1 MPLFNSFSESA
12 ARGLGVGAGKIMPPD
27 VPVIVTPTGGSTLTT
42 TTTAEV
48 TFTSKTTTYPILKH
62 QYKVNVGGTFV
73 DVSTSPFTITGLTEG
88 TSYDIYM
95 KTIDITNAESDTT
108 AARSFTMQSTV
119 QIQAPTPILSS
130 PSVTYPAKITINVIY
145 SAGVASGGFSMS
157 TRQYALKSTAGQ
169 PSAGSADWTTLT
181 GSSGTVPA
189 TQTTGTSPVNLST
202 NTTYYVYF
210 KYTDTNGAISYTVNS
225 ITTAA
230 ENAPGIP
237 AASTFVKTG
246 TSTATLTRGD
256 STKGTYNVAYQYR
269 YWESNSSGT
278 TAAPAEGWVSM
289 TSNPTLLTGLNVN
302 AYYDA
307 QVRAVNVS
315 PGILSSSPRDYS
327 IIQTDPAA
335 VAAPGFTSSG
345 MTGNSTGTITALI
358 PQSGYATKAFV
369 EVSTS
374 SNFSGAAVYNSV
386 DHPSTVAYDGAN
398 TRWVFS
404 LGGQAYN
411 STYYY
416 RAYVQNRIGG
426 ESSYSSTITW
436 VTPKKGELYLFTARA
451 AEWILAATNS
461 ILEPACPSPAAS
473 ATFGFVPASDNTVGY
488 VNIQYVGVQLR
499 TGGFS
504 NTVTNY
510 LYFSYPGGTIATS
523 LSANTDVGYTNRFD
537 TLPGGGVG
545 GSALSGGTIALNFLW
560 SQTNAPTYVNSTQ
573 YYTGDKVYYG
583 LTNQNYQAKSNTRYN
598 VPTNTSFWT
607 AGVTYNP
614 PGSAARISSFCAP
627 NGNNWFY
634 AQQFYIQGTQTTS
647 GSITG

>member
-12 ARGLGVGAGKIMPPD
+12 ARGLGVGSGRIMPPD

-48 TFTSKTTTYPILKH
+48 TFTSIATTYPILKY

-73 DVSTSPFTITGLTEG
+73 DVSTSPFTITGLSEG
-88 TSYDIYM
+88 TSYNIYM
-95 KTIDITNAESDTT
+95 KAIDITNAESDIT
-108 AARSFTMQSTV
+108 AARSFTTQSTV

-130 PSVTYPAKITINVIY
+130 PSVTHPATITINVTY
-145 SAGVASGGFSMS
+145 SAGVASGGYSMS
-157 TRQYALKSTAGQ
+157 TRQYALKSIEGQ
-169 PSAGSADWTTLT
+169 PSAGSTDWATLT

-202 NTTYYVYF
+202 STPYYVYF
-210 KYTDTNGAISYTVNS
+210 KYTDTNGAISYTTNS

-230 ENAPGIP
+230 ENSPGIP
-237 AASTFVKTG
+237 AASTFTKTG
-246 TSTATLTRGD
+246 TSTATLERGD

-278 TAAPAEGWVSM
+278 TAAPAEGWAPM
-289 TSNPTLLTGLNVN
+289 TSNPTYLTGLNVN

-315 PGILSSSPRDYS
+315 PGTQVSSPRDYS
-327 IIQTDPAA
+327 IIQTDPGA
-335 VAAPGFTSSG
+335 VTAPSFTSSG
-345 MTGNSTGTITALI
+345 MSSTSTGTITAVI
-358 PQSGYATKAFV
+358 PLSGYATKAYV

-374 SNFSGAAVYNSV
+374 SNFFGATTYNSV
-386 DHPSTVAYDGAN
+386 SHPSTVSYDGAN
-398 TRWVFS
+398 NRWVFS

-416 RAYVQNRIGG
+416 RAYVRNRIDG

-436 VTPKKGELYLFTARA
+436 VTPKKGQTYFNNARA
-451 AEWILAATNS
+451 AEWRLAATNS
-461 ILEPACPSPAAS
+461 ILEPACPSPYAGV
-473 ATFGFVPASDNTVGY
+473 TFGFVPASDNTVGY

-499 TGGFS
+499 SGDSGFA

-510 LYFSYPGGTIATS
+510 LYFSYPGGTTATS
-523 LSANTDVGYTNRFD
+523 LAANTDVGYTDRVD
-537 TLPGGGVG
+537 TLPGGGIG

-573 YYTGDKVYYG
+573 YYTGDKVFYG
-583 LTNQNYQAKSNTRYN
+583 SQNYQAKSNTRYN

-614 PGSAARISSFCAP
+614 PGSAARISSYCAP
-627 NGNNWFY
+627 NGSNWFW
-634 AQQFYIQGTQTTS
+634 AANFYIQGTQTIGGT
-647 GSITG
+647 ITG

>member
-12 ARGLGVGAGKIMPPD
+12 ARGLGVGSGKIMPPD
-27 VPVIVTPTGGSTLTT
+27 VPVIVTPTNGSTLTT

-48 TFTSKTTTYPILKH
+48 TFTSIATTYPILKY

-73 DVSTSPFTITGLTEG
+73 DVSTSPFTITGLSEG

-95 KTIDITNAESDTT
+95 KAIDITNAESDTT

-130 PSVTYPAKITINVIY
+130 PSVTHPATITINVTY
-145 SAGVASGGFSMS
+145 SAGVASGGHSMS
-157 TRQYALKSTAGQ
+157 TRQYALKSVAGQ
-169 PSAGSADWTTLT
+169 PSAGSTDWATLT

-189 TQTTGTSPVNLST
+189 TQTTGTSPVNLLTST
-202 NTTYYVYF
+202 PYYVYF
-210 KYTDTNGAISYTVNS
+210 KYTDTNGAISYTTNS

-230 ENAPGIP
+230 ENSPGVP
-237 AASTFVKTG
+237 AASTFTKTG
-246 TSTATLTRGD
+246 TSTATLERGD

-278 TAAPAEGWVSM
+278 TAAPAEGWVPM
-289 TSNPTLLTGLNVN
+289 TSNPTYLTGLNVN

-315 PGILSSSPRDYS
+315 PGTQVSSPRDYS
-327 IIQTDPAA
+327 IIQTDPGA
-335 VAAPGFTSSG
+335 VAAPDFTSSG
-345 MTGNSTGTITALI
+345 MSSTSTGTITAVI
-358 PQSGYATKAFV
+358 PLSGYATKAYV

-374 SNFSGAAVYNSV
+374 SNFSGATTYNSV
-386 DHPSTVAYDGAN
+386 SHPSTVSYDGAN
-398 TRWVFS
+398 NRWVFS

-416 RAYVQNRIGG
+416 RAYVRNRIDG

-436 VTPKKGELYLFTARA
+436 VTPKKGQLYLLTARA
-451 AEWILAATNS
+451 AEWRLAATNS
-461 ILEPACPSPAAS
+461 ILEPACPSPYAG

-510 LYFSYPGGTIATS
+510 LYFSYPGGTTATS
-523 LSANTDVGYTNRFD
+523 LEANTDVGYTDRFD
-537 TLPGGGVG
+537 TLPGGGIG

-560 SQTNAPTYVNSTQ
+560 AQTLAPAWVDTFYSAGTKVSRLGVNYEAKINHYSFQPPNATY
-573 YYTGDKVYYG
+573 
-583 LTNQNYQAKSNTRYN
+583 
-598 VPTNTSFWT
+598 WT
-607 AGVTYNP
+607 PNVTYNP
-614 PGSAARISSFCAP
+614 PGSAARISSYCQP
-627 NGNNWFY
+627 NGSNWFW
-634 AQQFYIQGTQTTS
+634 AQNFYIQGTQTIGGT
-647 GSITG
+647 ITG

>member
-12 ARGLGVGAGKIMPPD
+12 ARGLGVGSGKIMPPD
-27 VPVIVTPTGGSTLTT
+27 VPVIVTPTNGSTLTT

-48 TFTSKTTTYPILKH
+48 TFTSIATTYPILKY

-73 DVSTSPFTITGLTEG
+73 DVSTSPFTITGLSEG

-95 KTIDITNAESDTT
+95 KAIDITNAESDTT

-130 PSVTYPAKITINVIY
+130 PSVTHPATITINVTY
-145 SAGVASGGFSMS
+145 SAGVASGGHSMS
-157 TRQYALKSTAGQ
+157 TRQYALKSVAGQ
-169 PSAGSADWTTLT
+169 PSAGSTDWATLT

-189 TQTTGTSPVNLST
+189 TQTTGTSPVNLLTST
-202 NTTYYVYF
+202 PYYVYF
-210 KYTDTNGAISYTVNS
+210 KYTDTNGAISYTTNS

-230 ENAPGIP
+230 ENSPGVP
-237 AASTFVKTG
+237 AASTFTKTG
-246 TSTATLTRGD
+246 TSTATLERGD

-289 TSNPTLLTGLNVN
+289 TSNPTYLTGLNVN

-315 PGILSSSPRDYS
+315 PGTQVSSPRDYS
-327 IIQTDPAA
+327 IIQTDPGA
-335 VAAPGFTSSG
+335 VTTPDFFSSG
-345 MTGNSTGTITALI
+345 MSSTSTGTITAVI
-358 PQSGYATKAFV
+358 PLSGYATKAYV
-369 EVSTS
+369 QVSTS
-374 SNFSGAAVYNSV
+374 SNFSGATTYNSV
-386 DHPSTVAYDGAN
+386 SHPSTVSYDGAN
-398 TRWVFS
+398 NRWVFS

-416 RAYVQNRIGG
+416 RAYVRNRIDG

-436 VTPKKGELYLFTARA
+436 VTPKKGQLYLLTARA
-451 AEWILAATNS
+451 AEWRLAATNS
-461 ILEPACPSPAAS
+461 ILEPACPSPYAG

-510 LYFSYPGGTIATS
+510 LYFSYPGGTTATS
-523 LSANTDVGYTNRFD
+523 LEANTDVGYTDRFD
-537 TLPGGGVG
+537 TLPGGGIG

-560 SQTNAPTYVNSTQ
+560 AQTLAPAWVDTFYSAGTKVSRLGVNYEAKINHYSFQPPNATY
-573 YYTGDKVYYG
+573 
-583 LTNQNYQAKSNTRYN
+583 
-598 VPTNTSFWT
+598 WT
-607 AGVTYNP
+607 PNVTYNP
-614 PGSAARISSFCAP
+614 PGSAARISSYCQP
-627 NGNNWFY
+627 NGSNWFW
-634 AQQFYIQGTQTTS
+634 AQNFYIQGTQTIGGT
-647 GSITG
+647 ITG